1 MAFNDT
7 NVSKLNIYTLP
18 QTVFEAMVND
28 KTIDADSLYLT
39 KDSSAETTSEIFPYV
54 IDTTAYFG
62 TMQKVTVS
70 VSGTTMMFV

>member
-18 QTVFEAMVND
+18 QNVFETMINNE
-28 KTIDADSLYLT
+28 TIDADSFYLT
-39 KDSSAETTSEIFPYV
+39 EDSSTETTSDIFPYV

>member
-18 QTVFEAMVND
+18 QSVFETMINNE
-28 KTIDADSLYLT
+28 TIDADSLYLT
-39 KDSSAETTSEIFPYV
+39 EDSSTETTSDIFPYV

>member
-1 MAFNDT
+1 
-7 NVSKLNIYTLP
+7 
-18 QTVFEAMVND
+18 MVND

-39 KDSSAETTSEIFPYV
+39 KDSSTETTSEIFPYV

>member
-18 QTVFEAMVND
+18 QTVFETMVSGNTVD
-28 KTIDADSLYLT
+28 KDSLYLT
-39 KDSSAETTSEIFPYV
+39 EDASAGGSQLIYPYV

-70 VSGTTMMFV
+70 VSGTTMKFV

>member
-7 NVSKLNIYTLP
+7 DVSKLNIYTLP
-18 QTVFEAMVND
+18 QTVFETMVNGNTVD
-28 KTIDADSLYLT
+28 KDSVYLT
-39 KDSSAETTSEIFPYV
+39 EDASAGTGELIYPYV

>member
-7 NVSKLNIYTLP
+7 DVSKLNIYTLP
-18 QTVFEAMVND
+18 QTVFETMVNGNTVD
-28 KTIDADSLYLT
+28 KDSIYLT
-39 KDSSAETTSEIFPYV
+39 EDASAGAGELIYPYV